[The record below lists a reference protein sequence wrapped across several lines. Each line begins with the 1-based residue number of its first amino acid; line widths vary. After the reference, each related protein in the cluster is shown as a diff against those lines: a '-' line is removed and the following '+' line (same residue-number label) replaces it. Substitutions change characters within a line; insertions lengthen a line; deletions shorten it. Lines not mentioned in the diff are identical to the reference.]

1 MLSIK
6 TQYTQLLSSFTES
19 KKSVWGSTPAASN
32 STTLTSEIVTFLLK
46 QAIINRAS
54 DVHLEPRPDKVIV
67 RYRIDGKL
75 HEVLEVETN
84 ANINIL
90 PRIKLLSGIPTDL
103 ASSKKSWDGRFSSD
117 INGNKFDFRVAT
129 FPTILGDKIAIRII
143 VKGSDT
149 VDLKKIGL
157 TPNDGLRLER
167 IIQRKSGLIVVS
179 GPTGGGKTTTLYSIL
194 KRLHNPSVNIVTLED
209 PVEYQIDG
217 INQCDLKNR
226 GKGDEDFLTGLKS
239 ILRQDPD
246 IIMIGEIRDAESAE
260 IAVRASITG
269 HLVFTSLHAN
279 SAIGTVVRLMN
290 MGLESHVVSYALIGS
305 LAQRLV
311 RKICEGCK
319 VPQKV
324 DPATITRLCA
334 QCGIN
339 PKLFMSASAKPTT
352 TETSSLVYSA
362 SESRNTESMTFY
374 KGTGCE
380 HCSGTGYR
388 GRIGIFELVV
398 ITEEMRE
405 AIINKAP
412 VTTLEQLAIKEG
424 YQSMV
429 IDAINKVKT
438 GLVTLDD
445 IYPIL
450 LEKSS

>member
-6 TQYTQLLSSFTES
+6 NQYNQLLATYTES
-19 KKSVWGSTPAASN
+19 RKSAWGTSPASSA

-54 DVHLEPRPDKVIV
+54 DIHLEPRPDKVIV

-75 HEVLEVETN
+75 HEVLEVEIN
-84 ANINIL
+84 ANINLL
-90 PRIKLLSGIPTDL
+90 PRIKLLSGIPTDQ
-103 ASSKKSWDGRFSSD
+103 ASSKKSWDGRFSTD
-117 INGNKFDFRVAT
+117 IQGNKFDFRVAT
-129 FPTILGDKIAIRII
+129 FPTILGDKIALRII
-143 VKGSDT
+143 SKDNDT

-157 TPNDGLRLER
+157 TTGDTVRLER
-167 IIQRKSGLIVVS
+167 LIQRKSGLIVVS

-194 KRLHNPSVNIVTLED
+194 RRLYNPSVNIVTLED

-226 GKGDEDFLTGLKS
+226 GKGDEDFISGLKS

-246 IIMIGEIRDAESAE
+246 IILIGEIRDTDSAE

-269 HLVFTSLHAN
+269 HLVLTSLHAN
-279 SAIGTVVRLMN
+279 SAIGTLVRLTN

-311 RKICEGCK
+311 RKVCDGCK
-319 VPQKV
+319 VPYKV
-324 DPATITRLCA
+324 DPPAIMRLCA
-334 QCGIN
+334 QCGLN
-339 PKLFMSASAKPTT
+339 PRLFFPALPKSTNQPGSLMYAS
-352 TETSSLVYSA
+352 
-362 SESRNTESMTFY
+362 SEEKTNESVTFF
-374 KGTGCE
+374 KGTGCQ
-380 HCSGTGYR
+380 HCSQTGYR
-388 GRIGIFELVV
+388 GRLGIFELVV
-398 ITEEMRE
+398 VNEEMRE

-412 VTTLEQLAIKEG
+412 VASLEQIAIKEG
-424 YQSMV
+424 FQSMV
-429 IDAINKVKT
+429 IDAINKAKA
-438 GLVTLDD
+438 GLVSLDD